1 AKPANDQNQFG
12 GNLGGPIM
20 PSKAFFFGDYEGTR
34 ITRGLTRLTRVPTD
48 SDRLG
53 VFSSTITDPLTGQ
66 PFPNN
71 TIPANPIDS
80 PSAALLPRTPSAN
93 QPGANNFFRT
103 ANLLDNSDRAVGRFD
118 LKPNAR
124 DGLFAR
130 YIRSNRT
137 RQIPGAFGGV
147 LDGTGTSAFGNQ
159 TIKTNA
165 LVGGWTHIL
174 SAAMVNEF
182 RLSWSR
188 STSDARQQSFGLTP
202 PANATIPGSVTNPLV
217 AGGFPGIA
225 IDTYF
230 GGSGLGRIG
239 SPDLLPDFPHT
250 NQFGVLDH
258 PPLPPGD

>member
-1 AKPANDQNQFG
+1 DPVAAA
-12 GNLGGPIM
+12 IM
-20 PSKAFFFGDYEGTR
+20 A
-34 ITRGLTRLTRVPTD
+34 LVP
-48 SDRLG
+48 
-53 VFSSTITDPLTGQ
+53 
-66 PFPNN
+66 
-71 TIPANPIDS
+71 
-80 PSAALLPRTPSAN
+80 LPN

-103 ANLLDNSDRAVGRFD
+103 GDLIDNADRFLGRGD
-118 LKPNAR
+118 WKPR
-124 DGLFAR
+124 DNDSIFAR
-130 YIRSNRT
+130 YIYSNRT